1 MQHRGLARLQTHH
14 CRLGGM
20 RVPGGFS
27 VIYPM
32 CAAPLASP
40 APAESALWRAD
51 KADVRKHGCKLLPHV
66 RKHLQRLCAQHV
78 LARKR
83 TRRLP
88 AALRMQNSAL
98 LPRKNSTNFKSFA
111 HSKRGSNC
119 PGRCAWK
126 GHAIVHLSG
135 QAHLHL
141 L

>member
-1 MQHRGLARLQTHH
+1 
-14 CRLGGM
+14 M
-20 RVPGGFS
+20 RVPGGFF

-98 LPRKNSTNFKSFA
+98 LPRKISTN
-111 HSKRGSNC
+111 SKALLIANAGATVQADVH
-119 PGRCAWK
+119 GR
-126 GHAIVHLSG
+126 VM
-135 QAHLHL
+135 Q
-141 L
+141 